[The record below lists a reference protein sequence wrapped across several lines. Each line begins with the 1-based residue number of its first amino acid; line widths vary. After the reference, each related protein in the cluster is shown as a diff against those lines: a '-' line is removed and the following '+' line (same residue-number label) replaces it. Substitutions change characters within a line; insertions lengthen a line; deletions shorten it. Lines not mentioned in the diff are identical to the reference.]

1 MRVLLRVP
9 KTETFINPFNKY
21 YLGVIKTSQTP
32 SQTAS
37 EGLEVKP
44 LTKKYVVVEK
54 RVSSSYYAYKLYL
67 IDTQKEKL
75 IDEERFGDMSY
86 WGVPNIFK
94 PFTVAYSELLK
105 RNSLTPDDVKYVT
118 PSVSDEEWEEL
129 MHIIYD

>member
-1 MRVLLRVP
+1 MPR
-9 KTETFINPFNKY
+9 TEKLINPFNKY
-21 YLGVIKTSQTP
+21 YLGVVKTSGKTP
-32 SQTAS
+32 IVTS

-67 IDTQKEKL
+67 IDLEKREL

-86 WGVPNIFK
+86 WSVPNVFK

-118 PSVSDEEWEEL
+118 QFSTSVTDEEWEEL